1 MSTLSKT
8 KVKILHSSC
17 CSIFPPIREQVE
29 RVAAGKNIQVEV
41 EELSEMKDTMLY
53 GALRFPSLVIHG
65 KVYSYD
71 EYAEDEKLVA
81 LLK

>member
-8 KVKILHSSC
+8 TVKILHSSC
-17 CSIFPPIREQVE
+17 CSIFPPIREQIE
-29 RVAAGKNIQVEV
+29 RIAAGKEIQVEV

-71 EYAEDEKLVA
+71 EYAEDDKLVT
-81 LLK
+81 LLQ